1 MASEPVLSREVWL
14 NYVRFVVLGHILFI
28 SSRHTGNR
36 TSLVSAPVIVTIVD
50 GGEVYMNR
58 NDRNVRSIP
67 REVSKLASE
76 LQ

>member
-1 MASEPVLSREVWL
+1 
-14 NYVRFVVLGHILFI
+14 
-28 SSRHTGNR
+28 
-36 TSLVSAPVIVTIVD
+36 VTIVD